1 MSDYTYKIATL
12 LSSSQFKTGTELG
25 CELCIS
31 RSAVWKIIKKLRK
44 FGINITSD
52 KKLGYKLGQ
61 KLCLIDQAKIQKAIF
76 FDNVCFDVLESVN
89 STNEYLKVVDSS
101 ACNNYIC
108 VSEHQSNGKGRL
120 QRSWH
125 SPFSQN
131 IYCSMTHVFKKDISA
146 LAGLSMVVSLSIL
159 RTLQHFIGPTQ
170 GLKIKWPN
178 DVYSEDCK
186 ISGVIVETIGESHG
200 GCKAIIGIGINVNM
214 MEGPSNSNWTS
225 LKKIAMRDF
234 DRNEICILLINNL
247 ISDIKKFEA
256 HGFARSIEEWNQ
268 HDYLAGKFISIK
280 NYDQI
285 VTGVYKGISS
295 TGHLLLQTGEG
306 DIREFSSG
314 DTTTSF

>member
-1 MSDYTYKIATL
+1 MSDYTYKIGTL
-12 LSSSQFKTGTELG
+12 LSSSQFRTGTELG
-25 CELCIS
+25 CELSIS
-31 RSAVWKIIKKLRK
+31 RSAVWKIIKKLRQY
-44 FGINITSD
+44 GVNITSD
-52 KKLGYKLGQ
+52 KKLGYKLVQ
-61 KLCLIDQAKIQKAIF
+61 ELCLIDQAKIQKAIF
-76 FDNVCFDVLESVN
+76 FGNVQVDVLESVN
-89 STNEYLKVVDSS
+89 STNEYLKMVDSS
-101 ACNNYIC
+101 KFSNYVC
-108 VSEHQSNGKGRL
+108 LAEHQSSGKGRL

-159 RTLQHFIGPTQ
+159 KTLLHFIGPSQ
-170 GLKIKWPN
+170 DLKIKWPN
-178 DVYSEDCK
+178 DVYFEDRK

-214 MEGPSNSNWTS
+214 MEGPNNSNWTS
-225 LKKIAMRDF
+225 LKKIATKDF

-247 ISDIKKFEA
+247 ISDIKEFET
-256 HGFARSIEEWNQ
+256 HGFARSIEKWNQ
-268 HDYLAGKFISIK
+268 HDYLSGKVISIK

-295 TGHLLLQTGEG
+295 TGHLLLQTEEG
-306 DIREFSSG
+306 NTREFSSG